1 MDKGDKT
8 KPAQLKQLKYLEHV
22 TSQLSHNDDLSFELL
37 IEANCIKVLEP
48 IEVLQSING
57 GPYAFR
63 TRLGWCVVGPVNGN
77 SKNYVSC
84 NKIAVRLADTKE
96 VGKPFF
102 QGKSEVQESDVSE
115 ILKQIYNHNFTEFH
129 YAVDKEVALMYHE
142 DKNFL

>member
-1 MDKGDKT
+1 MGKGDNI
-8 KPAQLKQLKYLEHV
+8 KPAQPKQWKYLEHV

-37 IEANCIKVLEP
+37 IGANCIKVLEP
-48 IEVLQSING
+48 I

-129 YAVDKEVALMYHE
+129 
-142 DKNFL
+142 